1 MKRNP
6 QQGSVLIGVLLALG
20 FAGFAY
26 VATSTSFFKTITQ
39 QKAKTELDVLSKSLT
54 NAIFNYTTYA
64 IKERWCMD
72 DNWGRDQKCGASGSA
87 DMKGF
92 VSHPRN
98 LERFLW
104 SKTTLND
111 MANRYEKTYGSAPTV
126 ALGLSKLEQNISI
139 NSLESLGES
148 HPLNLVMNDNIKKC
162 LSSVTVTIEKPMA
175 SYYKSQGDEVYLLI
189 SVKGNLSA
197 NPLNRCSLIKQT
209 PVLKGMVIVYPK
221 TLNQYALIK
230 AEDFKISDYGSSNKG
245 LDFYGPVYVQRHLIL
260 PSAGQHGVS
269 FKDKVR
275 IGEGILQVD
284 GKAFT
289 PDTPGGLDNQYL
301 SQIPTMNGFLN
312 GISLEAE
319 VDQGLPRL
327 FGGAYDYPT
336 NVNMA
341 MCKSRKDLKDNFSL
355 TKNSRLFVKGSN
367 GNYTFALSE
376 SNEFREYI
384 RNGAGENDKY
394 IYNTY
399 LQAYTNAMASTK
411 NQFAVEVKDEPVESK
426 PIMEAYISVDGSE
439 YAKVLLGR
447 NSEAKITFGN
457 KEFYQKQKEL
467 LDTTDTTYLDI
478 DKVDLNGMRV
488 DSSLR
493 NAYSSFEDK
502 CDDAKDD
509 DVSIPEC
516 KKVKKHNKTETA
528 TDCSAIN
535 KNWEKEKCIDTIK
548 ELNQRKQNYLTK
560 QHALI
565 TDLTNFISSTPAVVL
580 KTSALLSNKEDVRVN
595 WENRESFK
603 YPFVSNIESIK
614 FRFNVYD
621 FAIEESINTTAG
633 LRAGKNQRLPGPNE
647 YGSNGENAI
656 NYEIS
661 RDNKGNVQKIET
673 KRNDGTNLDSALSS
687 NWGLLKSEN
696 KSYYNPEPPG
706 NTPGGSNINYP
717 VDGLSVADA
726 KDLDKKC
733 EIDTNALPPPSWD
746 ISFTEHT
753 QFSWLYNVTNPGIT
767 IVDPAQVKPMPLYT
781 FTSQDMDVG
790 NYQGVPTRSI
800 VKECVVPHDLDLVFG
815 FYVCETLRVDSRTRP
830 LNFVGTFIV
839 KNLRIDA
846 SALGNGV
853 NFYSLWSTG
862 GIELLREK
870 RHLRREKAKTEAC
883 TFTKPGWFSGLDEDT
898 LADYQSCSPA
908 KFLYQGA
915 NNFNWTTID
924 PEIGITDANT
934 QVTTQSKV
942 VNRYRR
948 YGANVIWLR
957 NGAE

>member
-1 MKRNP
+1 MKRNN

-20 FAGFAY
+20 LAGFGY
-26 VATSTSFFKTITQ
+26 IATSTSFFKTITQ

-72 DNWGRDQKCGASGSA
+72 ENWGRDQKCGASGSA
-87 DMKGF
+87 DMKG
-92 VSHPRN
+92 VVTHPRN

-111 MANRYEKTYGSAPTV
+111 MSNRYEKTYGSAPT
-126 ALGLSKLEQNISI
+126 ASLGLTKLEQNISI
-139 NSLESLGES
+139 NKLESLGVS
-148 HPLNLVMNDNIKKC
+148 HPLNLVMDDNIKKC
-162 LSSVTVTIEKPMA
+162 LSSVTVIIEKPMA

-209 PVLKGMVIVYPK
+209 PVLKGVVIVYPK

-245 LDFYGPVYVQRHLIL
+245 LDFYGPVYIQRHLIL
-260 PSAGQHGVS
+260 PTSGKYGVS

-284 GKAFT
+284 GKPFR
-289 PDTPGGLDNQYL
+289 PETPGGLDNQYL

-319 VDQGLPRL
+319 VDEGLPRL
-327 FGGAYDYPT
+327 FGGAYAYPT

-341 MCKSRKDLKDNFSL
+341 MCKGRKDLKDNFYL
-355 TKNSRLFVKGSN
+355 TKNSRLFVKGAN
-367 GNYTFALSE
+367 GSYIFALSE
-376 SNEFREYI
+376 ANEFREYI
-384 RNGAGENDKY
+384 RNGANDSGKY

-399 LQAYTNAMASTK
+399 LQNYINASSATK
-411 NQFAVEVKDEPVESK
+411 NQFAVVVKEESEENR
-426 PIMEAYISVDGSE
+426 PIMEAYISVDNRE
-439 YAKVLLGR
+439 YAKILLGR

-457 KEFYQKQKEL
+457 IDFYQKQKDL
-467 LDTTDTTYLDI
+467 LDTSDTTYLDI
-478 DKVDLNGMRV
+478 DKVDTNGMGL
-488 DSSLR
+488 DSSLK
-493 NAYSSFEDK
+493 NAYKSFEDK

-516 KKVKKHNKTETA
+516 KKVKKDNKTETA
-528 TDCSAIN
+528 TDCESIT
-535 KNWEKEKCIDTIK
+535 KNWEKDKCKDTIK
-548 ELNQRKQNYLTK
+548 ELNQRKQIYLSK
-560 QHALI
+560 QNSI
-565 TDLTNFISSTPAVVL
+565 ISDLTNFIGSVPAVVF
-580 KTSALLSNKEDVRVN
+580 KTSALLSNKEDVRIT
-595 WENRESFK
+595 WENKDSFK
-603 YPFVSNIESIK
+603 YPFVSNMNSIK

-621 FAIEESINTTAG
+621 FAIEESNNTTSG

-647 YGSNGENAI
+647 YGSDGENAI
-656 NYEIS
+656 NYIIS
-661 RDNKGNVQKIET
+661 RDNNGNVKKIEAR
-673 KRNDGTNLDSALSS
+673 KNDGTNLDTVAAG
-687 NWGLLKSEN
+687 NGGVLKTEN

-706 NTPGGSNINYP
+706 NQPGSNINYP
-717 VDGLSVADA
+717 ADGLSVAEA
-726 KDLDKKC
+726 KDLDVKC
-733 EIDTNALPPPSWD
+733 EVDTNALPLPGWD
-746 ISFTEHT
+746 VSFTEHT

-767 IVDPAQVKPMPLYT
+767 IVDPAQVKPMPVYR

-800 VKECVVPHDLDLVFG
+800 VKECIVPHEIDMVFG
-815 FYVCETLRVDSRTRP
+815 FYVCETLIVESRTRP

-846 SALGNGV
+846 SALSNGV
-853 NFYSLWSTG
+853 SFYALWSSG

-870 RHLRREKAKTEAC
+870 RHLRREKGLTEEC

-934 QVTTQSKV
+934 QVTTQSKI